1 MVRRK
6 HIRRLVLRLLTEHAV
21 GSPPVPV
28 EFIADSLGLKVQFA
42 AAEYDLSGFLI
53 RDHSAQRSLIGVNEL
68 HSENRQKFTIAHE
81 LGHFLLHDYENI
93 HVDRG
98 FSVKLRSRKSSEG
111 TDDEEKEANLF
122 AAELLMP
129 KHFVEADLDEIEDVD
144 LVNEDVIAELAKKY
158 GVSTQAM
165 TFRLSYLGYIEL

>member
-6 HIRRLVLRLLTEHAV
+6 HVRRLALRLLSEHAID
-21 GSPPVPV
+21 SAPVPV
-28 EFIADSLGLKVQFA
+28 ADIADDLGVAVQFA
-42 AAEYDLSGFLI
+42 PAQDDLSGFLL
-53 RDHSAQRSLIGVNEL
+53 RDHGAKRSVIGVNSG
-68 HSENRQKFTIAHE
+68 HSESRQKFTIAHE
-81 LGHFLLHDYENI
+81 LGHFLLHDYEDI

-98 FSVKLRSRKSSEG
+98 FSVKLRSGKSSEG

-129 KHFVEADLDEIEDVD
+129 KHFIESDLDEIEDLD
-144 LVNEDVIAELAKKY
+144 LVDEDVIAELASKY

>member
-1 MVRRK
+1 M
-6 HIRRLVLRLLTEHAV
+6 LSEYAV
-21 GSPPVPV
+21 DSAPVPV
-28 EFIADSLGLKVQFA
+28 EDIANEIGVTVQFA
-42 AAEYDLSGFLI
+42 PAQDDLSGFLL
-53 RDHSAQRSLIGVNEL
+53 RDHCAKRSVIGVNAR
-68 HSENRQKFTIAHE
+68 HSETRQKFTIAHE
-81 LGHFLLHDYENI
+81 LGHFLLHDYEDI

-98 FSVKLRSRKSSEG
+98 FSVKLRSSKSSEG

-129 KHFVEADLDEIEDVD
+129 KHFVASDLDEIDDVD
-144 LVNEDVIAELAKKY
+144 LVDENVIAGLANKY